1 MSSAQA
7 TRAKQALSSHNRG
20 AAQKTTSS
28 AAPVQF
34 THQQIRAVVIGIM
47 LSILLAALDQ
57 TVVIPAVPAIAAD
70 LNGFG
75 HLSWIVSAYLLTST
89 AATPIY
95 GKLSDM
101 FGRRQL
107 LIPALIIFVITSV
120 LCGMAQSLTAL
131 IIFRALQGIGGAG
144 LMAISQA
151 AIADVVS
158 PRERGRY
165 QGYLVSM
172 WGLASIAGPVVG
184 GYMTDHLSWRWIF
197 WMNLPLGIAAIVLS
211 NRALKLLP
219 APQWA
224 KTSID
229 YVGASLL
236 TGSITALLL
245 VMSWGGSEYPWGSAT
260 VLITLAV
267 GVVLLVALIAYERRI
282 ADPLLPPRVF
292 ANSVF
297 VRGVTIGFFAS
308 LALFGGTFMMPL
320 FFQLTRGSDAST
332 SGWLVLPFLGANV
345 VGAFLGGQLSRRLG
359 RTKIILVI
367 GLSGVTAGFATL
379 ALLGGNVSIAWP
391 ILAMLVLGVGLGAVM
406 PTIMVTAQNAAE
418 LRDVGVATGSLL
430 LLRSMGGAF
439 GSTLVGA
446 VLTIRFGRELVK
458 RGVTQ
463 AMDMGAL
470 RESAAGR
477 GAFDEATRS
486 MAQKAVMAAFHFDF
500 GVCAGLMMIAVLAA
514 ASLRDI
520 PLRTISASSAQP
532 VGH

>member
-1 MSSAQA
+1 MTTGERLTAKPVSA
-7 TRAKQALSSHNRG
+7 TV
-20 AAQKTTSS
+20 
-28 AAPVQF
+28 PVQF

-47 LSILLAALDQ
+47 LSILLAAMDQ

-89 AATPIY
+89 SATPIY

-101 FGRRQL
+101 FGRRLL
-107 LIPALIIFVITSV
+107 LITALVIFVVTSV
-120 LCGMAQSLTAL
+120 LCALAQSLTAL
-131 IIFRALQGIGGAG
+131 IIFRGLQGVGGAG
-144 LMAISQA
+144 LMAIAQA

-197 WMNLPLGIAAIVLS
+197 WMNVPLGIGAIILS

-219 APQWA
+219 VPHRG
-224 KTSID
+224 KTTID

-245 VMSWGGSEYPWGSAT
+245 VMSWGGSEYPWDSSI
-260 VLITLAV
+260 VLSTLGV
-267 GVVLLVALIAYERRI
+267 GVMLLAALIFYERRAI
-282 ADPLLPPRVF
+282 DPLLPPRVF
-292 ANSVF
+292 ANGVF
-297 VRGVTIGFFAS
+297 NRGVIIGFFGS
-308 LALFGGTFMMPL
+308 LALFGGTFLLPL
-320 FFQLTRGSDAST
+320 FFQLTRGADAST

-345 VGAFLGGQLSRRLG
+345 AGAFIGGQLSRRLG
-359 RTKIILVI
+359 RTKGILVI
-367 GLSGVTAGFATL
+367 GLSAVTLGFAAL
-379 ALLGGNVSIAWP
+379 ALLGVTVSAVWP
-391 ILAMLVLGVGLGAVM
+391 IAAMLVLGIGIGAVM
-406 PTIMVTAQNAAE
+406 PTVMITAQNAAE

-446 VLTIRFGRELVK
+446 VLALRFGHELVK
-458 RGVTQ
+458 RGITQ

-470 RESAAGR
+470 RDSAAGH
-477 GAFDEATRS
+477 GTLDLATR
-486 MAQKAVMAAFHFDF
+486 MVAQKAVLAAFHFDF
-500 GVCAGLMMIAVLAA
+500 AACAALTLIAVAAA

-520 PLRTISASSAQP
+520 PLRTISASSAQS

>member
-7 TRAKQALSSHNRG
+7 LASAGGGVVEQPTP
-20 AAQKTTSS
+20 AAV
-28 AAPVQF
+28 PVQF

-57 TVVIPAVPAIAAD
+57 TVVIPAVPAIASD

-75 HLSWIVSAYLLTST
+75 HLAWIVSAYLLTST

-101 FGRRQL
+101 YGRRQL
-107 LIPALIIFVITSV
+107 LVSALVIFVVTSI
-120 LCGMAQSLTAL
+120 LCAMAQSLTAL

-144 LMAISQA
+144 LMAIAQA

-165 QGYLVSM
+165 QGYFVSM

-197 WMNLPLGIAAIVLS
+197 WMNLPLGVAAIVLS

-219 APQWA
+219 VPNRNHS
-224 KTSID
+224 KID
-229 YVGASLL
+229 YVGATLL
-236 TGSITALLL
+236 TGSITSLLL
-245 VMSWGGSEYPWGSAT
+245 VMSWGGNEYPWASPI
-260 VLITLAV
+260 VLSTLAL
-267 GVVLLVALIAYERRI
+267 GLVLLVCLVIYERRI
-282 ADPLLPPRVF
+282 DDPLLPPRVF

-297 VRGVTIGFFAS
+297 IRGVTIGFFGS
-308 LALFGGTFMMPL
+308 LALFGGTFLLPL
-320 FFQLTRGSDAST
+320 FFQLTRGADASA
-332 SGWLVLPFLGANV
+332 SGWFVLPFLGANV
-345 VGAFLGGQLSRRLG
+345 IGAYAGGQLTRRIG
-359 RTKIILVI
+359 RTKIILVS
-367 GLSGVTAGFATL
+367 GLTCCALGFVGL
-379 ALLGGNVSIAWP
+379 ALVGGGVSTIWP
-391 ILAMLVLGVGLGAVM
+391 IMAMLVLGIGIGSVM
-406 PTIMVTAQNAAE
+406 PTVMVTAQNAAD

-446 VLTIRFGRELVK
+446 LLALRFGHELAK
-458 RGVTQ
+458 RGVMQ
-463 AMDMGAL
+463 VMDMGAL
-470 RESAAGR
+470 RGGIAGR
-477 GAFDEATRS
+477 SVLDEPTRQI
-486 MAQKAVMAAFHFDF
+486 AQKAVLAAFHFDF
-500 GVCAGLMMIAVLAA
+500 GVCAALMLIAVLAA

-520 PLRTISASSAQP
+520 PLRTVSASSAQP